1 MVIDKD
7 LILRALPVVSTGD
20 LVVLIEVHRLVLI
33 DHLVRLQ
40 IEVLFL
46 EFSLLRIQI
55 WTFPLFG
62 AALLNGLQF
71 VRLGAV

>member
-1 MVIDKD
+1 MPLRMVIHKD

-20 LVVLIEVHRLVLI
+20 LVVLIEVHRLVLV

-40 IEVLFL
+40 IEVLLL

-62 AALLNGLQF
+62 AALINGLQF
-71 VRLGAV
+71 V